1 MDKSH
6 TRIRL
11 RGRTETGALIRVSSM
26 DIEWVRERLEAFLQ
40 TCVEH
45 ERKRAQIP
53 AGDYWHEG
61 LMRSVANQVED
72 QVATVRRIVEALDP
86 SLLNDEFG
94 VDELYGGMTATIA
107 TVRQALGL
115 LRDKADLEVKLAP
128 TGPTLAATG
137 LHPWIWGA
145 ANQFWDA
152 GHIEVAVEQAAK
164 SLNARIQQR
173 SGLKMAD
180 RELAAEVFSAKESA
194 KTVRLWLPGDR
205 ATDTWRSRQDG
216 LHHLAM
222 GAFAGIRNVL
232 AHSESAGWSSQE
244 ALEYLAVL
252 SAVARWVD
260 ETEPVLPP

>member
-1 MDKSH
+1 MSIKVP
-6 TRIRL
+6 TAARIISAIDPAL
-11 RGRTETGALIRVSSM
+11 LTDNFGESDVYGGLSRT
-26 DIEWVRERLEAFLQ
+26 
-40 TCVEH
+40 
-45 ERKRAQIP
+45 
-53 AGDYWHEG
+53 
-61 LMRSVANQVED
+61 
-72 QVATVRRIVEALDP
+72 ATVVRR
-86 SLLNDEFG
+86 
-94 VDELYGGMTATIA
+94 
-107 TVRQALGL
+107 ALGV
-115 LRDKADLEVKLAP
+115 LRDQAEIEAHLAP

-137 LHPWIWGA
+137 LHPWVWGA
-145 ANQFWDA
+145 ASQFWDA
-152 GHIEVAVEQAAK
+152 GHVEVAVEQAAK

-180 RELAAEVFSAKESA
+180 RELAAEVFSAKAST
-194 KTVRLWLPGDR
+194 KTIRLWLPGDR

-260 ETEPVLPP
+260 ETELVHPA